1 MLHTSSIDSDKH
13 AQVLPLPPNVP
24 ILPLHLVLPG
34 TIRSSVLCR
43 VLCPNRRVSGGMQ
56 SMCAFPY
63 SRVLILPDP
72 PRCRND
78 PTCVCANDAFTGA
91 AYSCVWQS
99 CSNSDSQTA
108 TDYWTTVCGGY
119 GPSESSGTAGST
131 ATVIPSSYVPPSSSR
146 RSLSSSSGTESSSS
160 GYGYGN
166 KIPTH
171 HGHAYYYKPI
181 SLWR

>member
-56 SMCAFPY
+56 S
-63 SRVLILPDP
+63 I
-72 PRCRND
+72 ND